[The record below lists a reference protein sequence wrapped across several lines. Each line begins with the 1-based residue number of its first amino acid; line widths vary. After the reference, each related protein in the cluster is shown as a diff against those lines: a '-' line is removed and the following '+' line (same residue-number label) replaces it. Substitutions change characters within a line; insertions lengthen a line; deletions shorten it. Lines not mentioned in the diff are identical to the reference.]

1 MIVYKTEI
9 EFVLSNTILITCC
22 TTMYFCMHILYPY
35 RKLVDDETRDCTS
48 GFLWINKTNFMH
60 NNQITNSCS
69 SAEIYKRKIETR
81 EYHTKK

>member
-1 MIVYKTEI
+1 
-9 EFVLSNTILITCC
+9 
-22 TTMYFCMHILYPY
+22 MYFCMHILYPY

-60 NNQITNSCS
+60 NNQITNS
-69 SAEIYKRKIETR
+69 RKIETR